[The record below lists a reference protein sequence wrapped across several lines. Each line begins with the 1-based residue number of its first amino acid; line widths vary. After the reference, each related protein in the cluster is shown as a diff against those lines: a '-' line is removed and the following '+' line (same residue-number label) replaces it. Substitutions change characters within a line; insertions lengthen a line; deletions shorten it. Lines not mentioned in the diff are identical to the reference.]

1 MKSSFLAII
10 IIIILLSL
18 IQNNSE
24 SKVFDSE
31 SFYDSKEEKE
41 HVFNSKINALK
52 EINIAGIFHYYV
64 FTDKGI
70 LKISSEKYLLSGLD
84 KKAYQEFKKFKN
96 LKCNLKVRKY
106 PIEGWK
112 LIDVIDCK

>member
-1 MKSSFLAII
+1 MKSSFLAIV
-10 IIIILLSL
+10 IIILLSF

-31 SFYDSKEEKE
+31 SFYHSKQEKE
-41 HVFNSKINALK
+41 HVFNSKINEVK

-64 FTDKGI
+64 YTEKGI
-70 LKISSEKYLLSGLD
+70 LKISGEKYLLSGLD
-84 KKAYQEFKKFKN
+84 KKAYQEFKNFKN
-96 LKCNLKVRKY
+96 KKCNLKVRKY